1 MKKGNKTM
9 AKTAEQYKE
18 MSRNE
23 FKKAA
28 EIYDSGRSGIY
39 EMCKYDYPKVLAELE
54 HTEFNDV
61 LDCGCGTG
69 PMIAILSEK
78 YPKKHYTGLDLTPE
92 MIEKAKQ
99 KNLTNAE
106 FVVGDCENLPFS
118 DNSFDVVICTNSFH
132 HYPNPQ
138 AFFDSVY
145 RVLRKGGR
153 LILRDYTSFGWVIWL
168 MNHVEMP
175 LANLCGHGDVKVY
188 KKEEYKDMIKKA
200 GFSSMMIQAEKKMR
214 CHVVATK

>member
-1 MKKGNKTM
+1 
-9 AKTAEQYKE
+9 
-18 MSRNE
+18 
-23 FKKAA
+23 
-28 EIYDSGRSGIY
+28 
-39 EMCKYDYPKVLAELE
+39 MCKYDYPKILAELE

-78 YPKKHYTGLDLTPE
+78 YP
-92 MIEKAKQ
+92 
-99 KNLTNAE
+99 
-106 FVVGDCENLPFS
+106 
-118 DNSFDVVICTNSFH
+118 
-132 HYPNPQ
+132 NPR
-138 AFFDSVY
+138 AVFDSVY
-145 RVLRKGGR
+145 RVLRKGDR
-153 LILRDYTSFGWVIWL
+153 LILRDYTSFGWVVWL